1 MIMNLFST
9 VFSCLNTISTYAG
22 PYLRVLFDW
31 DGDVILRP
39 CPELIEMSAAL
50 QVRILLW
57 VDRSVSASQTG
68 IPS

>member
-1 MIMNLFST
+1 MNLFSS
-9 VFSCLNTISTYAG
+9 VFTCLNIISTDAG

-39 CPELIEMSAAL
+39 CSELIEMSVAL
-50 QVRILLW
+50 QVRILGF
-57 VDRSVSASQTG
+57 VDRSVLVLLTG